1 MFAAKEIK
9 FLMVLA
15 CAFALVLVNAGR
27 ASAAGNY
34 AAIVIDAGSGE
45 ILYSANPDDRKYP
58 ASLTKMMTLYMVFD
72 ALKDGRLRLNQ
83 RLNVSRRASRQPP
96 SKLGL
101 KPSQGIK
108 VKDAILALVT
118 KSAND
123 VSVVVAE
130 NLAGSEWRFARL
142 MTKKAR
148 KLGMRK
154 TVFKN
159 ASGLPNRG
167 QKTTARD
174 MAVLSVSL
182 MRDFP
187 EYYHYFSTEQF
198 AYKGK
203 EYGNHNK
210 LLTDYPG
217 VDGIK
222 TGYIRDSGFN
232 LVASAKREGRR
243 LIGVVFG
250 GRSSKARNTHMS
262 QLLDRGFTTLAKRD
276 FQKRKTQLA
285 AAPSRV
291 TLPAARVKKIAAAKK
306 PERSDGVVKTKQANP
321 NLIYVSNDSPLSIEK
336 RRFQPSFVVKK
347 AAEADESIGAQETQI
362 FVSTYTPKQEEPK
375 EVVMTAAPAEVPLG
389 TWAVQVGA
397 FATAEIALQRA
408 QKAISVLGSATS
420 KPKAVSFQKNGHT
433 YYRSRIVGFDQSAAR
448 QSCGQLKR
456 SKIDCFA
463 INTAN

>member
-1 MFAAKEIK
+1 MFVMKRIN
-9 FLMVLA
+9 FLLILVSAFLLVLA
-15 CAFALVLVNAGR
+15 NSHNVH
-27 ASAAGNY
+27 AAGNY

-72 ALKDGRLRLNQ
+72 ALKEGRIRLDTRLNI
-83 RLNVSRRASRQPP
+83 SRRASRQPP

-101 KPSQGIK
+101 RPSQTIS
-108 VKDAILALVT
+108 VQDAVLALVT

-123 VSVVVAE
+123 VSVAIAE

-142 MTKKAR
+142 MTKKSR
-148 KLGMRK
+148 QLGMRK
-154 TVFKN
+154 TIFKN

-187 EYYHYFSTEQF
+187 EYYHYFSTSSF

-203 EYGNHNK
+203 KYSNHNK
-210 LLTDYPG
+210 LLANYPG

-250 GRSSKARNTHMS
+250 GRSSAARNKHMS

-276 FQKRKTQLA
+276 YDKTGTQLA
-285 AAPSRV
+285 AAPSRIIEPKNNPKKFV
-291 TLPAARVKKIAAAKK
+291 SVPQPVKQSDDNVIA
-306 PERSDGVVKTKQANP
+306 DGKENP
-321 NLIYVSNDSPLSIEK
+321 NLIYVSSDSPLSIEQ
-336 RRFQPSFVVKK
+336 RRFQPSFVAQEGDVS
-347 AAEADESIGAQETQI
+347 DEVIGAQETQI
-362 FVSTYTPKQEEPK
+362 FVSTYVPKAQASPSRDLVEE
-375 EVVMTAAPAEVPLG
+375 PLG
-389 TWAVQVGA
+389 TWGVQVGA
-397 FATAEIALQRA
+397 FNTHQIALDKA
-408 QKAISVLGSATS
+408 EKAISTLSDGVS
-420 KPKAVSFQKNGHT
+420 KPKVVSFVKNGRT
-433 YYRSRIVGFDQSAAR
+433 YYRSRLVGYDQSAAR
-448 QSCGQLKR
+448 KACGALK
-456 SKIDCFA
+456 SQKIDCFA
-463 INTAN
+463 INTSN